1 MTKANLA
8 LATMASAIALCYAPI
23 ASAQQSGTISV
34 DISSIATTVAKNIN
48 VDATKIPTTIQ
59 APVGVAA
66 SVCGVAANVL
76 TQQGGTGA
84 PGSCQAK
91 STNNALDQLIQKELT
106 ATAK

>member
-23 ASAQQSGTISV
+23 ASAQQSATISV
-34 DISSIATTVAKNIN
+34 DVSTVAPAIAKNLN

-59 APVGVAA
+59 APIGVAA
-66 SVCGVAANVL
+66 NVCGVAANVL

-84 PGSCQAK
+84 PGTCQAK
-91 STNNALDQLIQKELT
+91 NTSTALDQLIQKEV
-106 ATAK
+106 AGQK